1 MKNKI
6 FLTIA
11 IAFLF
16 NSTIAQAEV
25 KTFNFTWSGES
36 FSNTATATGFVTF
49 DTAFVTGPLQDISIL
64 DLSMTVSGASAGNG
78 IYSESDYFSMW
89 FTSPSPLDFSSELI
103 GQTLSNGDLFGR
115 SAGNGFVLFAANEW
129 TTPNTSSWNTMKTPG
144 NDQMLITSITPA
156 IAPVPEPDSS
166 AMLLTGLVVMG
177 FMVRRRN
184 KAKAA

>member
-78 IYSESDYFSMW
+78 
-89 FTSPSPLDFSSELI
+89 
-103 GQTLSNGDLFGR
+103 
-115 SAGNGFVLFAANEW
+115 FVLFAANEW

-156 IAPVPEPDSS
+156 TAPVPEPDSS

-177 FMVRRRN
+177 FIARRRRN
-184 KAKAA
+184 TQA